1 MKYLD
6 RQDKYPLTLVT
17 QLILTQMTL
26 FEVHQTEILEHLP
39 QHVEQLLACFARG
52 SADEFFRHSFIQA
65 CLKSALSV
73 VTLFYR
79 FLRQKDIEN
88 IIQASV
94 ILGSEFQYDVKP
106 VLGSIGTQASSK
118 ALF

>member
-1 MKYLD
+1 
-6 RQDKYPLTLVT
+6 
-17 QLILTQMTL
+17 MTL

-52 SADEFFRHSFIQA
+52 SAADEFFRHSFIQA

-79 FLRQKDIEN
+79 FMRQKDIEN

-94 ILGSEFQYDVKP
+94 ILGSEFQNDVKP
-106 VLGSIGTQASSK
+106 VLGVVGTQTSSK